1 MNDSMETL
9 LEYTV
14 NYKNLNIQEPSTDL
28 EKEILKR
35 MCHDAAETIERPL
48 RESMALGSFNIG
60 NQE

>member
-1 MNDSMETL
+1 MNDSIETL

-35 MCHDAAETIERPL
+35 MCHNAAETIERPCA
-48 RESMALGSFNIG
+48 REYGFG
-60 NQE
+60 QF